1 MTVVDP
7 SPQQSRPPAADVP
20 EDEPV
25 RLLAPDGTRRADER
39 WDGWLLDVDDAALRA
54 LHRDLVLARRLDDV
68 ATALQRQGEL
78 GLWSPSRG
86 QEAAQVGAG
95 RALEEQDWAF
105 PSYRE
110 HALALVRGVDPAA
123 VLGLFRG
130 TTLGGWDP
138 ADHRFGLYTIVV
150 GSQALHAVGWAM
162 GVRLDGEDAAVLA
175 CFGDGATSQGDV
187 HEACVW
193 AASYEAPVVL
203 LCQNNQWAISEPL
216 ERQTR
221 VPLARRAVGYGMPG
235 VRVDGDDVL
244 AVLAVCRAALAPARA
259 GQGPTFVEAVT
270 YRAGP
275 HTTSDDPSRYRDPAE
290 ERDCRGA
297 RPAGPQRAAPARL
310 RRRRR
315 RVLRRSRRRGRRAG
329 RRPAPARPGRWAT
342 RRWSGWASTCWRR
355 PPTAAPP
362 TRSCAA
368 RWPGTSPTWATTP
381 TRAEEGR

>member
-7 SPQQSRPPAADVP
+7 SPQQDRPPAEVP
-20 EDEPV
+20 DDEPV
-25 RLLAPDGTRRADER
+25 SLLAADGARRPDER
-39 WDGWLLDVDDAALRA
+39 WDGWLLDVDDAALRS

-95 RALEEQDWAF
+95 RALEEHDFAF

-110 HALALVRGVDPAA
+110 HALALVRGVDP
-123 VLGLFRG
+123 VGLLGLFRG

-138 ADHRFGLYTIVV
+138 AVHRFGLYTIVV

-193 AASYEAPVVL
+193 AASYTAPVVL

-216 ERQTR
+216 ERQTK

-244 AVLAVCRAALAPARA
+244 AVLAVCRAALARARA

-290 ERDCRGA
+290 ERVWAARDPLVRSERHLRQSGA
-297 RPAGPQRAAPARL
+297 ADDEWFARL
-310 RRRRR
+310 TAEADALADDVRR
-315 RVLRRSRRRGRRAG
+315 RVRALGDPPLERLGQHVLAPADDGGSADPQLRRALAQHVADLG
-329 RRPAPARPGRWAT
+329 
-342 RRWSGWASTCWRR
+342 
-355 PPTAAPP
+355 
-362 TRSCAA
+362 
-368 RWPGTSPTWATTP
+368 
-381 TRAEEGR
+381 AEQGEDV